1 MGSTAQPGKTF
12 LVFDVTLTNQDKDD
26 LYMGNP
32 LYFKLTT
39 GDGTVYSYSPSSYW
53 LSNGFKTGVF
63 NTKPGDKV
71 TGQVAFEIPQSAKA
85 TKLSYGDLIN
95 GVVTVDL

>member
-1 MGSTAQPGKTF
+1 LGSTAQPGKNYII
-12 LVFDVTLTNQDKDD
+12 FDVTLTNVNKNN

-53 LSNGFKTGVF
+53 LPNGFKTGVF
-63 NTKPGDKV
+63 NTNPGDKV
-71 TGQVAFEIPQSAKA
+71 TGQVAFETPQSAKA

-95 GVVTVDL
+95 GVVTVNF